1 MVCDLPS
8 FFGIRSPL
16 TPDLSTDEFPDDIPN
31 DINDISH
38 ELELNQEDFSD
49 VLPRLPDDLQD
60 FDLFEGTSLLLSS
73 VLILLFDYAS
83 CVVLPL
89 PVLSSVAC
97 LFSVGCPACDLLNH
111 VIKT

>member
-1 MVCDLPS
+1 MVCNLYLSLFD
-8 FFGIRSPL
+8 IRSPL

-60 FDLFEGTSLLLSS
+60 FDLFEGAFLFFSLPCLLSFYLLLFIDSALCI
-73 VLILLFDYAS
+73 V
-83 CVVLPL
+83 
-89 PVLSSVAC
+89 
-97 LFSVGCPACDLLNH
+97 
-111 VIKT
+111 